1 MRTENKVMNNGK
13 LQAKSK
19 KRARINFARFL
30 MKTLKYR
37 KKTAS
42 SPVCSLFPKI
52 RRLRRTFV
60 VPLIIILSIL
70 ALWLA
75 IPDVLEAAISNPV
88 SGVNPGWS
96 DNRTR
101 VVFYNGDR
109 FFLIY
114 YKGGDTNLYYQSST
128 DNVTWSGETLLFSSA
143 SSRFD
148 LYLVDDGKF
157 DIVYVSG
164 AFTYVRTC
172 TISGATITAGT
183 ASTVANYGHTAVAV
197 ARSGGNRIYVAGQY
211 NSDYFRV
218 FSANQIGDAQNTPNL
233 DWTQEINDTGCDPT
247 YITAVPYEG
256 VDKVLVVYQNDGGGT
271 GNDGVR
277 SIVVAH
283 PNDEGEKVIK
293 NYGSLPDFSSP
304 IRISDTDFRI
314 IIENPSGGLDEW
326 KWDGVS
332 WGPGPLVT
340 FDSTESPS
348 NPSLFYDRISGD
360 MYAFAVDT
368 VTGHV
373 ERYSKPNGQTWQAE
387 VVADEDEGSTR
398 SCPITQMV
406 EPPYGSSRSVPRALV
421 WGYRVGTSP
430 YDLKVGTLGL
440 APKISSGSDQ
450 VFQVGQAPALISPI
464 TITEPGAPTI
474 TSANDLRIAIDTGVD
489 MTWDTSVTTATF
501 SGTGAGKVSN
511 PVSYDPSGRVL
522 IIPVNPDFAANDT
535 LTIEDL
541 YFKNFATANPAK
553 VGLKVFLG
561 GAGDTA
567 ADSWDV
573 KTIMIKGIVT
583 LGDHSQ
589 GQVGDKFAGE
599 TESETTTEFFRFQL
613 TNDGEPASTT
623 LTVDLSN
630 INGIVTGD
638 ITNAEIWVDKG
649 SAGEVDGNGVV
660 DPATAWTTYATTE
673 SDIYHFAYD
682 SANNVIYATT
692 GSDGI
697 ILRCDIST
705 GCDETTDW
713 TISYDDPTETQL
725 RSLIFDSTNNVIY
738 VGTSPGGVILRCDT
752 STGCDETTDWTTSYD
767 TDEGQIYSLTFD
779 STNNVIYAGS
789 FNAAGANIFRCD
801 TSTGCDEA
809 KDWTICFNTTDTYI
823 RSLIFDS
830 TNNVIYAGSYSSGI
844 IYRCDTSTGCDEVSD
859 WTTSYDTAESN
870 IYSLT
875 FDSANNVIYAG
886 SGDNGIIYRCD
897 TSTGCD
903 GPADWTTSY
912 DTSQFYIWS
921 LTFDSI
927 NNVIYAGTGS
937 SNIIYSCDTSTGCD
951 ESTDWTTS
959 YSPASSVYAL
969 TFDPANDVIYGGSS
983 AGTIY
988 RKFEGDYRI
997 QGRSYLWTERT
1008 AAGGYSGN
1016 FYSVA
1021 HDGSALWTA
1030 VGSDGEIQ
1038 TSPDGITW
1046 TERTAAGGY
1055 SGYFDEVVYGG
1066 TGLWIAGGLSGEI
1079 QTSPDG
1085 NTWTKQTPDGGYSGV
1100 FNGFAYDGTG
1110 LWVAVASQGEIQ
1122 TSPDAVTWTHRDND
1136 GGFVATFYD
1145 VAHDGTGLWVAVGTS
1160 GEIQTSPDGI
1170 TWTAR
1175 TPGGGFSGNFYG
1187 VAHDGT
1193 GLWVAV
1199 GSTGEIQT
1207 SPNGITWTHRT
1218 SAAGYSSAFNCV
1230 AHDGSGLWTAVG
1242 VYGEIQ
1248 TSPDG
1253 INWTAR
1259 LPAGGYSDS
1268 FRGVA
1273 YNGSG
1278 LWTVVG
1284 SSAEIQTS
1292 WAEFGKGLVN
1302 ISGSTG
1308 TITFNEVSILP
1319 AGTTDYLLRATISNI
1334 VDGDTITFGLD
1345 PSSVVAT
1352 GEVSDQS
1359 LSVSGSA
1366 ASITHTRGVPE
1377 PYLTQIHSRW
1387 RNDNGGELGATWA
1400 TNEDTA
1406 LSILSVNTRMR
1417 LRFEISNE
1425 GTADSLSTEYLLE
1438 YATSTDGPWE
1448 AVPVSATTEHWEMV
1462 NSTYFT
1468 DGASTSNIDPGLSDE
1483 NTNFFPGKLKDTSNQ
1498 TAGITLSSTEFTE
1511 IEYCIR
1517 ATANVTRPETY
1528 YFRLTNAGTP
1538 LGSYIIYG
1546 RVNVGSSTPWFD
1558 SNWPYRK
1565 LLRIDCSRV
1574 AGDLANFPVL
1584 INITDENLIFSGSP
1598 HAVNHV
1604 AKFEGG
1610 DIVFTTDNGVK
1621 LDHELEK
1628 YEPSTGELVAWVEVP
1643 SLSGS
1648 HDTFIYIYYGY
1659 SGAEDQWN
1667 VNGTWDEA
1675 GGNYYRGVWH
1685 LKEEQSGSTADGL
1698 YQDSTS
1704 NNNDGDDRTDGTGQ
1718 NGQINGGQ
1726 QFSGDGD
1733 ADYVQIPHHSS
1744 LNLTGDMTI
1753 SFWMYATEDSGNFNR
1768 IVDKDY
1774 TTSYY
1779 FGGGDGTNDLTF
1791 YLSNTEV
1798 FDTADNTFTINEWHY
1813 AAVTYDS
1820 ATGDATLILDGIE
1833 SGSGNYTGGI
1843 TGNTNPVYISHSNA
1857 TYDFAGYIDEVRI
1870 SSVPRSVEWIQTSYN
1885 NQFAPAAF
1893 YTVGIEEKEDTGGDP
1908 FQNGWSY
1915 RKQITVQASEVPSDQ
1930 TNFPVL
1936 VRNTDADW
1944 AYTGGGHVAQSNGED
1959 ILFTD
1964 SDGIIK
1970 LDHEIEDYEPSTG
1983 KLVAWVEVPSLSGS
1997 KDTPIYIYYGNINAV
2012 DQENPTGAGV
2022 WEPNYKGVWHL
2033 KETPTVDSYAYD
2045 STSNDNDGTF
2055 EASMTSGDQVAGE
2068 INGSL
2073 DFDGN
2078 GDFVR
2083 ISRDRTIEPSAI
2095 TISYWVKRDGAQIN
2109 NAKHVYKTWQNDSS
2123 PTYQSYGFEHE
2134 TDSQVV
2140 FYVGKPGGFTYV
2152 ASASDALPN
2161 NTWVYV
2167 VGTYDPS
2174 GSSPQQKIYIDAG
2187 IDDSTTNTVAIL
2199 YDTGTD
2205 ADLYFA
2211 VEKPS
2216 SPDYRFDGA
2225 IDEVRVSNIARSPDW
2240 ILTEHNNQKVTS
2252 SFYSVGDECD
2262 GSSTAFSYRR
2272 AITINAGQVSNTEA
2286 PDYLTDFP
2294 VLVSLSHATLKNTV
2308 NGGYVQN
2315 SQGYDIIFRDSTD
2328 LNQLDHEIEEYDGST
2343 GTLLAWVRVPTVSK
2357 TSDTLIYMYYGN
2369 CGISCPTENP
2379 AGVWSAN
2386 YKGVWHLKE
2395 TPTVDSY
2402 AYDSTSYNNDC
2413 TFKAGMTSDDQV
2425 SNKIDGSLDFD
2436 GSVDDY
2442 LDAGSDTSLIIY
2454 DSDFTFEAWAKLA
2467 DKTEDRDVITKA
2479 GDGTT
2484 VYAIELRY
2492 DFIDDYWEF
2501 NLNDG
2506 AWKYGKYTQANP
2518 QVGTWYHLAGVRDGG
2533 TIKIYV
2539 DGVEGAV
2546 TDTLGTLE
2554 DSSSFSLLI
2563 GRMLLAS
2570 DPRYFQGQID
2580 EVRVSSVA
2588 RTRDWIITSF
2598 NNENNPGN
2606 IDSPGFY
2613 TVGNEDWPA
2622 PTAVDLKS
2630 FTATGH
2636 DETVLVEWETAQ
2648 EVNNL
2653 GFNLYRS
2660 TESNGSYTKLNKR
2673 LIPGP
2678 LSSVTGHKYSYSD
2691 TDVTRSVLYYYL
2703 LEDVDLSG
2711 VRTMHGPVCVDWD
2724 GDSIPDDYIEK
2735 PDDDDSDGDSEEDDP
2750 EVKIP
2755 DLELYEIDFGAEG
2768 WTPSSNIGSGAWVK
2782 LASFRARQEEE
2793 GIALEWETSFEI
2805 DNLGFHV
2812 YRELD
2817 GEYYR
2822 ITPDLVPGSVF
2833 KVGAGRELPA
2843 GQDYVYF
2850 DGLSGRTGR
2859 ELYWLDCVELNG
2871 RRVTFGPI
2879 EPEVYGTPAP
2889 ERLSDRFRSIEKH
2902 QISRAETIRR
2912 VRALREEL
2920 GYGKTQKQKSQAVFY
2935 QFVPDT
2941 QFEPRLP
2948 PSDKQ
2953 WALSAKP
2960 AVKISVKEDG
2970 WYRVGEPELVA
2981 AGLDSGVD
2989 PRLLQLY
2996 TDGEEQ
3002 SIKVT
3007 GSDDGRFDPEDSIEF
3022 HGIGLDTPFTDARV
3036 YWLVVGDRPGRR
3048 VETPFTDIR
3057 VGPDKGMRIPRGLR
3071 GRGAPL
3077 SFPYIV
3083 ELKERTFYFAALK
3096 NGEEESFFGSVISTD
3111 PVNQLLTVGH
3121 ADPSSPEDALL
3132 EVVVQ
3137 GATDYSHLIN
3147 IQLNYRDVGQMVFSG
3162 QERSAAS
3169 IQVPQGYL
3177 QDGDNIVTLEAQ
3189 GGDLDVSLVDYIRL
3203 TYWRTYT
3210 ADEDALKFT
3219 AMGGEWVTIGGF
3231 SSPEIR
3237 VVDTTHSMH
3246 MFNIRGRA
3254 RSDGSDYAITFKVP
3268 RGGERTLFAFSEE
3281 KIKSPS
3287 GITANRASSWHE
3299 MSRGADI
3306 IIIGHGDFLESIRAL
3321 KELRE
3326 QQGWTVVQVDV
3337 EDLYDEFNFG
3347 AKSPWAMRDFLGLA
3361 YRYWNP
3367 QPRYLILVGDSSYD
3381 PRNYLGYGEFDLVP
3395 TKFVDT
3401 EYLKT
3406 ASDDWFVDFNDDELP
3421 EMAVGRFPVESA
3433 EEVATLISKIISY
3446 EGVAGS
3452 MNEALLV
3459 ADVNDFFDFE
3469 GASTEVRSLLPGN
3482 ITVSEIFRGK
3492 SSTARTDLL
3501 DLLNQGQLVV
3511 NYLGH
3516 GSTRIWRGNLLT
3528 SLDAWTL
3535 TNSPY
3540 LPFLVSMTCLNG
3552 FFQDPYDESLA
3563 ETFMKAPLGGAV
3575 AVWASSGLTH
3585 PGRQVPMN
3593 KELIQLLFNVQGL
3606 TIGEAIMGAKQ
3617 AADDQDIRRT
3627 WILFGDP
3634 TLRLR

>member
-1 MRTENKVMNNGK
+1 M
-13 LQAKSK
+13 SS
-19 KRARINFARFL
+19 
-30 MKTLKYR
+30 
-37 KKTAS
+37 TAS
-42 SPVCSLFPKI
+42 SVFDIYL
-52 RRLRRTFV
+52 
-60 VPLIIILSIL
+60 
-70 ALWLA
+70 
-75 IPDVLEAAISNPV
+75 V
-88 SGVNPGWS
+88 SDS
-96 DNRTR
+96 
-101 VVFYNGDR
+101 
-109 FFLIY
+109 
-114 YKGGDTNLYYQSST
+114 K
-128 DNVTWSGETLLFSSA
+128 
-143 SSRFD
+143 FD
-148 LYLVDDGKF
+148 L
-157 DIVYVSG
+157 VYKN
-164 AFTYVRTC
+164 AMNYHYVATC
-172 TISGATITAGT
+172 TISGGTITASSSS
-183 ASTVANYGHTAVAV
+183 STWLSGVVSPEVVA
-197 ARSGGNRIYVAGQY
+197 ARSGGGDRIYVACAAGDRLRIY
-211 NSDYFRV
+211 
-218 FSANQIGDAQNTPNL
+218 SANQTGDAENITSWTTEL
-233 DWTQEINDTGCDPT
+233 DAKESPEDI
-247 YITAVPYEG
+247 AMVPYQNS
-256 VDKVLVVYQNDGGGT
+256 DQVLLINSEFKFGGIYSQAVT
-271 GNDGVR
+271 
-277 SIVVAH
+277 
-283 PNDEGEKVIK
+283 
-293 NYGSLPDFSSP
+293 YGSGRTEVAIGNFSNIPDFSCP
-304 IRISDTDFRI
+304 VRISDTDFRVI
-314 IIENPSGGLDEW
+314 IRPPTAAMEEW
-326 KWDGVS
+326 KFNG
-332 WGPGPLVT
+332 
-340 FDSTESPS
+340 STWSQLDANIDPDNETDQGT
-348 NPSLFYDRISGD
+348 PSLFYDRVSED
-360 MYAFAVDT
+360 MYAFSIDT
-368 VTGHV
+368 TDDNV
-373 ERYSKPNGQTWQAE
+373 ERHKKPSGLSWQAE
-387 VVADEDEGSTR
+387 EIVDDGEATTHTL
-398 SCPITQMV
+398 PITQMH
-406 EPPYGSSRSVPRALV
+406 EPPYGTSRSVPRVLV
-421 WGYRVGTSP
+421 WAYRVGTNP
-430 YDLKVGTLGL
+430 YDLKVGAMGI

-474 TSANDLRIAIDTGVD
+474 TAANDLRIAIDTGVD

-535 LTIEDL
+535 LTIEGL
-541 YFKNFATANPAK
+541 YFENFATANPAK
-553 VGLKVFLG
+553 AGLKVFLG
-561 GAGDTA
+561 GAGDTV

-583 LGDHSQ
+583 LGDHTQ
-589 GQVGDKFAGE
+589 GQVGDKFTGQ
-599 TESETTTEFFRFQL
+599 TESETTTEFFQFQL

-623 LTVDLSN
+623 LAVDLSN
-630 INGIVTGD
+630 INGIVTED
-638 ITNAEIWVDKG
+638 IANAEIWADVNG
-649 SAGEVDGNGVV
+649 DGLVTA
-660 DPATAWTTYATTE
+660 ATAWSSYATTE
-673 SDIYHFAYD
+673 SDVYYFAFD
-682 SANNVIYATT
+682 STNNVLYATT
-692 GSDGI
+692 GMDGI
-697 ILRCDIST
+697 ILRCDTST

-725 RSLIFDSTNNVIY
+725 RSLIFDSTNNVLY
-738 VGTSPGGVILRCDT
+738 AGTSPGGVILRCDT

-767 TDEGQIYSLTFD
+767 TAEGQIWSLTFD

-809 KDWTICFNTTDTYI
+809 KDWTICYNTTDTYI
-823 RSLIFDS
+823 RSLTFDS
-830 TNNVIYAGSYSSGI
+830 TNNVIYAGSYPSGI
-844 IYRCDTSTGCDEVSD
+844 IFRCDTSTGCDEASD

-903 GPADWTTSY
+903 GPADWTTSF
-912 DTSQFYIWS
+912 DTAQFYIWS

-951 ESTDWTTS
+951 ETTDWTTS
-959 YSPASSVYAL
+959 YTPPSSVYAL
-969 TFDPANDVIYGGSS
+969 TFDPTNNVIYGGSS

-988 RKFEGDYRI
+988 RKSEGDYRI

-1008 AAGGYSGN
+1008 AAGSYSGN

-1021 HDGSALWTA
+1021 HDGSGLWTA
-1030 VGSDGEIQ
+1030 VGTDGEIQ

-1066 TGLWIAGGLSGEI
+1066 TGLWVAGGMSGEI

-1085 NTWTKQTPDGGYSGV
+1085 ITWTKQTPDGGYSGV
-1100 FNGFAYDGTG
+1100 FNGIAYDGTG

-1122 TSPDAVTWTHRDND
+1122 TSPDAITWTHRDND
-1136 GGFVATFYD
+1136 GGFVESFRD
-1145 VAHDGTGLWVAVGTS
+1145 IAHDGTGLWVAVGHS

-1187 VAHDGT
+1187 IAHDGT

-1207 SPNGITWTHRT
+1207 SPDGITWTHQT
-1218 SAAGYSSAFNCV
+1218 SAAGYSSAFECV
-1230 AHDGSGLWTAVG
+1230 AHDGSGLWTAAG

-1259 LPAGGYSDS
+1259 IPDGGYSES

-1273 YNGSG
+1273 YSGSG

-1284 SSAEIQTS
+1284 NSAEIQTS

-1302 ISGSTG
+1302 ISGSAG

-1334 VDGDTITFGLD
+1334 VDGDTITFGLN

-1352 GEVSDQS
+1352 GEISSQS
-1359 LSVSGSA
+1359 LSVSGSVT
-1366 ASITHTRGVPE
+1366 SRSHTRGVPA
-1377 PYLTQIHSRW
+1377 PNLTQIHYRW
-1387 RNDNGGELGATWA
+1387 RNDNGGESGATWA

-1406 LSILSVNTRMR
+1406 LSILSVNARMR

-1448 AVPVSATTEHWEMV
+1448 AIPVSATTEHWEMV

-1483 NTNFFPGKLKDTSNQ
+1483 NTAFVLGELKDTSNQ
-1498 TAGITLSSTEFTE
+1498 TAGMLLSSTQFTE
-1511 IEYCIR
+1511 IEYCIG

-1538 LGSYIIYG
+1538 LDSYIIYG
-1546 RVNVGSSTPWFD
+1546 RVNVGSSGPWFD
-1558 SNWPYRK
+1558 FNWPYRK

-1584 INITDENLIFSGSP
+1584 INTTDENLIFSGSP

-1604 AKFEGG
+1604 AQSDGG

-1667 VNGTWDEA
+1667 VNGAWDEA
-1675 GGNYYRGVWH
+1675 GGNYYKGVWH
-1685 LKEEQSGSTADGL
+1685 LNESPNDGVAGHVDSTGNSNDGTPQNFQDGGGGTTNAAGKIGGADSFAGDDDEVLLPNEIIGSSAAWTVTVWMKTASSAKQTIYGEGNLSTGNYL
-1698 YQDSTS
+1698 YIDKDSTS
-1704 NNNDGDDRTDGTGQ
+1704 YVEFYLQNDPEGWPIFSGTKNVEDNKFHHVAIVQRSHTDRELFIDGQSDGTD
-1718 NGQINGGQ
+1718 
-1726 QFSGDGD
+1726 SD
-1733 ADYVQIPHHSS
+1733 
-1744 LNLTGDMTI
+1744 
-1753 SFWMYATEDSGNFNR
+1753 DSG
-1768 IVDKDY
+1768 
-1774 TTSYY
+1774 TPTH
-1779 FGGGDGTNDLTF
+1779 
-1791 YLSNTEV
+1791 
-1798 FDTADNTFTINEWHY
+1798 DTASIGLLRTQGWTADPF
-1813 AAVTYDS
+1813 
-1820 ATGDATLILDGIE
+1820 DGI
-1833 SGSGNYTGGI
+1833 
-1843 TGNTNPVYISHSNA
+1843 
-1857 TYDFAGYIDEVRI
+1857 IDEVRI
-1870 SSVPRSVEWIQTSYN
+1870 SSTSRSADWIQTSYN
-1885 NQFAPAAF
+1885 NQFAPSAF
-1893 YTVGIEEKEDTGGDP
+1893 YTVGIEETEDTGGDP

-1944 AYTGGGHVAQSNGED
+1944 AYTGSGGHVTQSNGED

-1997 KDTPIYIYYGNINAV
+1997 KDTPIYIYYGNSTAV

-2022 WEPNYKGVWHL
+2022 WEPNYRGVWHL
-2033 KETPTVDSYAYD
+2033 KETPTVDSYAYN

-2083 ISRDRTIEPSAI
+2083 ISRDGTIEPSAI
-2095 TISYWVKRDGAQIN
+2095 TISYWVKRDGIQIQY
-2109 NAKHVYKTWQNDSS
+2109 AKHVYKTWQNDSS
-2123 PTYQSYGFEHE
+2123 PTYQSYGFEHV
-2134 TDSQVV
+2134 TSSQVV
-2140 FYVGKPGGFTYV
+2140 FYVGKSGGCTYV
-2152 ASASDALPN
+2152 ESASDALPN

-2174 GSSPQQKIYIDAG
+2174 GSSPQQKIYINEG
-2187 IDDSTTNTVAIL
+2187 IDDSTTNTAAIL

-2216 SPDYRFDGA
+2216 SPTYRFDGA
-2225 IDEVRVSNIARSPDW
+2225 IDEVRVSNIARSADW
-2240 ILTEHNNQKVTS
+2240 ILTEYNNQKVTS

-2262 GSSTAFSYRR
+2262 GSITAFSYRR
-2272 AITINAGQVSNTEA
+2272 AITINASQVSNTEA

-2328 LNQLDHEIEEYDGST
+2328 LDQLDHEIEEYDGST

-2357 TSDTLIYMYYGN
+2357 TSDTLIYIYYGN
-2369 CGISCPTENP
+2369 CGISSRTENP

-2386 YKGVWHLKE
+2386 YKGVWHFKE

-2402 AYDSTSYNNDC
+2402 AYDSTSNNNDC

-2442 LDAGSDTSLIIY
+2442 LEAESDTSLIIY

-2467 DKTEDRDVITKA
+2467 DKTEDRDVITKG
-2479 GDGTT
+2479 GDGVA

-2492 DFIDDYWEF
+2492 DVGDDYWEF
-2501 NLNDG
+2501 NAHDG
-2506 AWKYGKYTQANP
+2506 AWKYAKYTQANP

-2563 GRMLLAS
+2563 GRMLLDS

-2580 EVRVSSVA
+2580 EVRISSVA
-2588 RTRDWIITSF
+2588 RKRDWITTSF
-2598 NNENNPGN
+2598 NNQNNPGN

-2613 TVGNEDWPA
+2613 NVGNEDWPA
-2622 PTAVDLKS
+2622 PTAVDLIS
-2630 FTATGH
+2630 FTATGCA
-2636 DETVLVEWETAQ
+2636 DTVLVEWETAQ

-2660 TESNGSYTKLNKR
+2660 TESNGSYTKLNKQ
-2673 LIPGP
+2673 LIPG
-2678 LSSVTGHKYSYSD
+2678 LISAVSGQQYRY
-2691 TDVTRSVLYYYL
+2691 TDKDVISSVLYYYM

-2711 VRTMHGPVCVDWD
+2711 TRTMHGPICVDWD
-2724 GDSIPDDYIEK
+2724 GDGAPDDYIEE
-2735 PDDDDSDGDSEEDDP
+2735 PDDDNDDSDEDNDDSDP

-2755 DLELYEIDFGAEG
+2755 DLKFHEIDFGPEG
-2768 WTPSSNIGSGAWVK
+2768 WTPSSNIGSATWVK
-2782 LASFRARQEEE
+2782 LALFKVRQEEE
-2793 GIALEWETSFEI
+2793 GIALEWRTSFEI
-2805 DNLGFHV
+2805 DNLGFHI

-2850 DGLSGRTGR
+2850 DGLSGRTGQ

-2871 RRVTFGPI
+2871 RRVTFGPV
-2879 EPEVYGTPAP
+2879 EPEVYGKPVP
-2889 ERLSDRFRSIEKH
+2889 ERLRARFRSIEKH
-2902 QISRAETIRR
+2902 QISRAETIRK
-2912 VRALREEL
+2912 VCTLRGEL
-2920 GYGKTQKQKSQAVFY
+2920 SSEKIQKQKSPTEFY
-2935 QFVPDT
+2935 QFVPDALSK
-2941 QFEPRLP
+2941 PRLG
-2948 PSDKQ
+2948 PSEQQ
-2953 WALSAKP
+2953 WTLSAQP
-2960 AVKISVKEDG
+2960 AIKIYIKEDG
-2970 WYRVGEPELVA
+2970 WYRIGEPELVA
-2981 AGLDSGVD
+2981 AGLDSGLD
-2989 PRLLQLY
+2989 PRFLQLY
-2996 TDGEEQ
+2996 ADGEEQ
-3002 SIKVT
+3002 SMKVT
-3007 GSDDGRFDPEDSIEF
+3007 GSDDGRFDPEDDIEF
-3022 HGIGLDTPFTDARV
+3022 RGIGLDTPFTDARV
-3036 YWLVVGDRPGRR
+3036 YWLVVGERPGRR
-3048 VETPFTDIR
+3048 LDTPFTDIR
-3057 VGPDKGMRIPRGLR
+3057 VGPDIRMRIPRGLR

-3077 SFPYIV
+3077 SFPYTV
-3083 ELKERTFYFAALK
+3083 ELKKRTFYFAALK

-3111 PVNQLLTVGH
+3111 PVNQVLTVGH
-3121 ADPSSPEDALL
+3121 ADPLPPEDALL

-3137 GATDYSHLIN
+3137 GANDYSHQIN
-3147 IQLNYRDVGQMVFSG
+3147 IQLNYRDVGQIVFSG
-3162 QERSAAS
+3162 QERSGVS
-3169 IQVPQGYL
+3169 IQVPQEYL
-3177 QDGDNIVTLEAQ
+3177 LDGDNIVTLAAQ
-3189 GGDLDVSLVDYIRL
+3189 GGDLDISLVDYIRL

-3219 AMGGEWVTIGGF
+3219 AMGGEWVSIGGF
-3231 SSPEIR
+3231 SSPEII
-3237 VVDTTHSMH
+3237 VVDITDSMH
-3246 MFNIRGRA
+3246 MLNVRGRV
-3254 RSDGSDYAITFKVP
+3254 RSDGAGYAITFKAP
-3268 RGGERTLFAFSEE
+3268 RGGERTLFGFSEE
-3281 KIKSPS
+3281 NIKQPA
-3287 GITANRASSWHE
+3287 GITANLASSWHE
-3299 MSRGADI
+3299 INQGAEVVVI
-3306 IIIGHGDFLESIRAL
+3306 AHGELLESIRWL

-3326 QQGWTVVQVDV
+3326 QQGWLVELVDV

-3347 AKSPWAMRDFLGLA
+3347 AKNPWALKDFLTLA
-3361 YRYWNP
+3361 YEYWNP
-3367 QPRYLILVGDSSYD
+3367 QPQYLILAGDASYD

-3406 ASDDWFVDFNDDELP
+3406 ASDDWFVDFDNDSLP
-3421 EMAVGRFPVESA
+3421 EMAVGRLPVESA
-3433 EEVATLISKIISY
+3433 EEAAVVVSKIISY
-3446 EGVAGS
+3446 ESAADV
-3452 MNEALLV
+3452 MNEAVLV

-3469 GASTEVRSLLPGN
+3469 GASTEIRSMLPGN
-3482 ITVSEIFRGK
+3482 ITVREIFRGR

-3501 DLLNQGQLVV
+3501 DLLNQGQLLV
-3511 NYLGH
+3511 NYIGH
-3516 GSTRIWRGNLLT
+3516 GSTKIWKGDLLT
-3528 SLDAWTL
+3528 SLDAWSL

-3540 LPFLVSMTCLNG
+3540 LSFLVSMTCLNG
-3552 FFQDPYDESLA
+3552 FFQDPYSKSLA
-3563 ETFMKAPLGGAV
+3563 ETFMNAEWGGAV
-3575 AVWASSGLTH
+3575 AVWTSSGLTN
-3585 PGRQVPMN
+3585 PGGQVPMN
-3593 KELIQLLFNVQGL
+3593 KELIQMLFNGQGL
-3606 TIGEAIMGAKQ
+3606 TIGEAVMRAKQ
-3617 AADDQDIRRT
+3617 SATNSDVRRT